1 MVCFWTVRF
10 LYRDDLKL
18 RRALERRLLRFL
30 ASAFVFSWTGVI
42 RYHGIIPK
50 RESNQIYVANHTSMI
65 DVILLEQ
72 MNIFSVVGQK
82 HSGWVAFF
90 QEEIL
95 GCLGC
100 IWFNRGESNDRK
112 ITAQRIREHLE
123 NSEANRLL
131 IFPEGTCVNNEY
143 CVQFKKGPFEMGAT
157 ICPIAIKYN
166 KTFVDAFWN
175 SRKRPFHWHLFDLMK
190 SWAVVCDVYYMEPQ
204 TIQSN
209 ETPIEFAARIKK
221 MICERANLKNVDWDG
236 YMKYYVP
243 SEKLV
248 LAKQE
253 NFASAIRRKLED
265 TKKSK
270 DPFLKP

>member
-1 MVCFWTVRF
+1 
-10 LYRDDLKL
+10 
-18 RRALERRLLRFL
+18 
-30 ASAFVFSWTGVI
+30 
-42 RYHGIIPK
+42 
-50 RESNQIYVANHTSMI
+50 
-65 DVILLEQ
+65 
-72 MNIFSVVGQK
+72 
-82 HSGWVAFF
+82 
-90 QEEIL
+90 
-95 GCLGC
+95 
-100 IWFNRGESNDRK
+100 
-112 ITAQRIREHLE
+112 
-123 NSEANRLL
+123 
-131 IFPEGTCVNNEY
+131 
-143 CVQFKKGPFEMGAT
+143 
-157 ICPIAIKYN
+157 
-166 KTFVDAFWN
+166 
-175 SRKRPFHWHLFDLMK
+175 MK

-209 ETPIEFAARIKK
+209 ETPIEFAARIKVQSFLITLLTFLQK